1 MIHSDILCHWLEYTS
16 SEDIFYDNTRLKGVQ
31 VYHYQLWLTDL
42 LATLCVC
49 MQSNN
54 YQYGHTLPVCMCVC
68 IYSFTVG
75 GGGGGRGGEHS
86 VWVIVLAYC
95 IIMHEPHVHINHT
108 YCLLQPY
115 TYTMHTDSTT
125 CTHIDKIKSYTQL
138 YTCMHT
144 PCTYIGHFLCTYS
157 PKCLFKL

>member
-1 MIHSDILCHWLEYTS
+1 MSKLKNTTIHSDILCHWLEYTS

-31 VYHYQLWLTDL
+31 VYHDQLWLTDL

-54 YQYGHTLPVCMCVC
+54 YQYGHTLLVCMCVC

-75 GGGGGRGGEHS
+75 GGGGEGGEHS

-115 TYTMHTDSTT
+115 LHSAHSYRQYYMHT
-125 CTHIDKIKSYTQL
+125 H
-138 YTCMHT
+138 
-144 PCTYIGHFLCTYS
+144 
-157 PKCLFKL
+157 